1 MLINIQKSR
10 EKTLSNNIEL
20 NYVEE
25 MFFNLKILKRKP
37 DNYIISRCF

>member
-25 MFFNLKILKRKP
+25 MFFYLKILKGKP

>member
-25 MFFNLKILKRKP
+25 MFFLSQNIKKETR
-37 DNYIISRCF
+37 